1 MISNLPTYTFAR
13 LSNKDEALRI
23 ILFILLK
30 DPSYQMLPMRQIYTF
45 YASISNDN
53 YLLLIS
59 ENKVLAVI
67 LWMGVSTKA
76 KEDCLRED
84 RSPYTNELVAKGEA
98 IYCTAFSGIESGA
111 LLPLWKQFIKIYQHQ
126 DILFKRHF
134 KKGERIP
141 KPIALIRQQR
151 LIKVANKSL

>member
-1 MISNLPTYTFAR
+1 MSSNLPAYTFAR
-13 LSNKDEALRI
+13 LNNKDEALRI
-23 ILFILLK
+23 ILLILIR
-30 DPSYQMLPMRQIYTF
+30 DPSYQMLPMRQIHTF

-53 YLLLIS
+53 YLLLLS
-59 ENKVLAVI
+59 ENKVLGVM
-67 LWMGVSTKA
+67 LWMGVSAKV

-98 IYCTAFSGIESGA
+98 IYCTAFSGIEPGV
-111 LLPLWKQFIKIYQHQ
+111 LLPLWKQFIKIYQRQ

-134 KKGERIP
+134 KKGERKS